1 MIIIMLPWAKFKFIL
16 FTLIINVCDIY
27 KVYIQNLVVD
37 SFG

>member
-16 FTLIINVCDIY
+16 FTLINVCDIY

-37 SFG
+37 SLG